1 MLPAAKLKGLTVSDN
16 HLTLLAMHPTIA
28 QQSPRGVVPSTYVR
42 LLYEYLEHQG
52 VAAAALLGVAA
63 PQTTDRDAM
72 RYPVS
77 AWRALLERAAEYLQD
92 PLLGLHLGQT
102 ITPAHFGVMGY
113 VLLACPNLGAG
124 LARALQYQRLLYD
137 VNPMR
142 STLEGND
149 LLLEWGADQGRPGSL
164 VDECAITALLQL
176 TRNMTGRP
184 IVAREIRFL
193 NPAPADIQPYRDW
206 FGCPVLFD
214 QPQTSIR
221 FDQALLA
228 LPLRQP
234 DQVLLSILERQAD
247 DLLAQLPSSDD
258 FEQAVR
264 RSIARLVR
272 EGQPE
277 LERVARELHV
287 SARTLHRRLAAGGI
301 NFRELRES
309 IRQRQAEYYLADPRL
324 QLADIAQL
332 LGYSEQSAFTRAF
345 RRWSG
350 QTPYAYR
357 QHVLR
362 PSTESEASCDRT

>member
-1 MLPAAKLKGLTVSDN
+1 MRWILAPGQLKGLTATDN
-16 HLTLLAMHPTIA
+16 YLTILAMHQTIA
-28 QQSPRGVVPSTYVR
+28 EQPPRGVVPSTYVR
-42 LLYEYLEHQG
+42 LLYEYLEKRG

-63 PQTTDRDAM
+63 PEAADRGSL
-72 RYPVS
+72 RYPVA
-77 AWRALLERAAEYLQD
+77 AWRTLLQRAAEHLHD

-113 VLLACPNLGAG
+113 VLLACPSLGAA
-124 LARALQYQRLLYD
+124 LARTLQYQRLLYD

-142 STLEGND
+142 SSVEGSD
-149 LLLEWGADQGRPGSL
+149 LLLEWGVDQGRPGPL

-176 TRNMTGRP
+176 THNATGRR
-184 IVAREIRFL
+184 IVATEIRFV
-193 NPAPADIQPYRDW
+193 NPAPADVQPYREW

-214 QPQTSIR
+214 QPETSIR
-221 FDQALLA
+221 FPQALLA

-234 DQVLLSILERQAD
+234 DTVLLNVLERQAD
-247 DLLAQLPSSDD
+247 DLLAQLPPSDD

-264 RSIARLVR
+264 RCIARLVR

-277 LERVARELHV
+277 LDLVANELHV
-287 SARTLHRRLAAGGI
+287 SARTLHRRLAAAGI

-309 IRQRQAEYYLADPRL
+309 IRQRLAEDYLADPRL
-324 QLADIAQL
+324 QLGEIAQL

-350 QTPYAYR
+350 QAPYAYR
-357 QHVLR
+357 LSLLN
-362 PSTESEASCDRT
+362 PDAG

>member
-1 MLPAAKLKGLTVSDN
+1 
-16 HLTLLAMHPTIA
+16 MHQTIA
-28 QQSPRGVVPSTYVR
+28 EQPPRGVVPSTYVR
-42 LLYEYLEHQG
+42 LLYEYLEKRG

-63 PQTTDRDAM
+63 PEAADRGSL
-72 RYPVS
+72 RYPVA
-77 AWRALLERAAEYLQD
+77 AWRTLLQRAAEYLQD

-113 VLLACPNLGAG
+113 VLLACPSLGAA
-124 LARALQYQRLLYD
+124 LARTLQYQRLLYD

-142 STLEGND
+142 SSVEGSD
-149 LLLEWGADQGRPGSL
+149 LLLEWGVDQGRPGPL

-176 TRNMTGRP
+176 THNATGRR
-184 IVAREIRFL
+184 IVATEIRFV
-193 NPAPADIQPYRDW
+193 NPAPADVQPYREW

-214 QPQTSIR
+214 QPETSIR
-221 FDQALLA
+221 FPQALLA

-234 DQVLLSILERQAD
+234 DTVLLNVLERQAD
-247 DLLAQLPSSDD
+247 DLLAQLPPSDD

-264 RSIARLVR
+264 RCIARLVR

-277 LERVARELHV
+277 LDLVANELHV
-287 SARTLHRRLAAGGI
+287 SARTLHRRLAAAGI

-309 IRQRQAEYYLADPRL
+309 IRQRLAEDYLADPRL
-324 QLADIAQL
+324 QLGEIAQL

-350 QTPYAYR
+350 QAPYAYR
-357 QHVLR
+357 LSLLN
-362 PSTESEASCDRT
+362 PDAG